1 MYYDNFIG
9 QEKREREQGNM
20 RKRQK
25 IWMYWMRMGQV
36 TGGWYEAGSKNTNF
50 NHVETGKTRC
60 ESLEVGH
67 DLD

>member
-9 QEKREREQGNM
+9 QEKRERT
-20 RKRQK
+20 RKYEK
-25 IWMYWMRMGQV
+25 ETENEWMYWMRAGQV

>member
-1 MYYDNFIG
+1 MNVLNADG
-9 QEKREREQGNM
+9 TSDG
-20 RKRQK
+20 
-25 IWMYWMRMGQV
+25 
-36 TGGWYEAGSKNTNF
+36 GGWYEAGSKNTNF